1 MFFGIIPI
9 LILLVFG
16 AGIALA
22 GQFCKTPVAQFF
34 VGILLGFGFLS
45 SWGWLLQAAWCYCRQ
60 AASND
65 LG

>member
-34 VGILLGFGFLS
+34 VGILLGFGFLCVLVGVAFAGCLGLLS
-45 SWGWLLQAAWCYCRQ
+45 S
-60 AASND
+60 SSFK
-65 LG
+65 